1 MKKSLLSFLCVLLAL
16 TPALIRAE
24 GDQPKPEQPKQEK
37 PKHAETELE
46 KSMDV
51 MGKAW
56 RKLRKQADKPDQNA
70 SSLELVATV
79 KAAAQEGLKQKPD
92 LTRDQPADKQ
102 AEFVAGFQKQLKEM
116 IVTLDQLEAAFKA
129 NDNKTAVELI
139 AKIGAMQK
147 EGHKTYKR
155 PE

>member
-1 MKKSLLSFLCVLLAL
+1 MKKSLISLLCLCSAFLPAL
-16 TPALIRAE
+16 TRAQTE
-24 GDQPKPEQPKQEK
+24 APKPEQPKHEK

-46 KSMDV
+46 KSMDA

-70 SSLELVATV
+70 ASLELVATV

-92 LTRDQPADKQ
+92 LARDQPADKQ
-102 AEFVAGFQKQLKEM
+102 AEFVAGYQKQMKEM
-116 IVTLDQLEAAFKA
+116 IAALDQLEAAFKA
-129 NDNKTAVELI
+129 NDNKIAVELI
-139 AKIGAMQK
+139 AKIGGMQK
-147 EGHKTYKR
+147 QGHKEYKR

>member
-1 MKKSLLSFLCVLLAL
+1 MKKLLLPVLSLFLAVSPVL
-16 TPALIRAE
+16 TRAQ
-24 GDQPKPEQPKQEK
+24 GDAPKPEQPKQEK
-37 PKHAETELE
+37 PKHTETELE

-70 SSLELVATV
+70 GSLELVATI
-79 KAAAQEGLKQKPD
+79 KAAAHEGLKQKPD

-116 IVTLDQLEAAFKA
+116 IASLDQLEAAFKA
-129 NDNKTAVELI
+129 NDNKAAVDLI

-147 EGHKTYKR
+147 EGHKAYKR